1 MAIRKSAASEV
12 RLFIEHL
19 SDADPPTREAAL
31 ARLSVAG
38 VRAVPH
44 LLDALDST
52 TSPVARAMVLKGLE
66 ATGDRRGIDAA
77 LGVLHSRATDPKVA
91 SAAVRLL
98 GSHLDAAE
106 TDRALDALSAI
117 VLDPAYQQALR
128 LEAFAELER
137 MPARLIAPIRKW
149 LAADPDE
156 AVRRR
161 ATAQGTSGATPD
173 DRLAQLDLVASGHPT
188 DPTALRQWV
197 QEAAQDASLSTLHR
211 LVEVACAREEQ
222 APSAAD
228 RDEWRA
234 ARGVIHLALATRASR
249 VAIYDLRESLAQTA
263 LPLSEDFVSALRLV
277 GDATCLEP
285 IVAAIARMPIDIET
299 RDHRIHDS
307 LVDAGRA
314 IVEREGLTRRHAAV
328 KKILKTWPDAGALL
342 FAPPALPQCFDSR

>member
-1 MAIRKSAASEV
+1 MAIRKSAASEI

-19 SDADPPTREAAL
+19 RDADPGARDAAL

-52 TSPVARAMVLKGLE
+52 TSPVARALVLKALE
-66 ATGDRRGIDAA
+66 ASGDRRGIDAA
-77 LGVLHSRATDPKVA
+77 LGLLHSRATDPKVA

-98 GSHLDAAE
+98 GNHLDAAE
-106 TDRALDALSAI
+106 ENRALDALSAI
-117 VLDPAYQQALR
+117 VLDPAYRQELR

-137 MPARLIAPIRKW
+137 MPARLIAPIRQW

-161 ATAQGTSGATPD
+161 AAVQGTSGATPD
-173 DRLAQLDLVASGHPT
+173 DRLARLALVASGHPA
-188 DPTALRQWV
+188 DPAALRHWV
-197 QEAAQDASLSTLHR
+197 QEAAQDPSLSTLHR
-211 LVEVACAREEQ
+211 LVEVACTREAQ

-228 RDEWRA
+228 ADEWRA
-234 ARGVIHLALATRASR
+234 ARGVIHVALATRGSR
-249 VAIYDLRESLAQTA
+249 LGVYDLRESLAQAVST
-263 LPLSEDFVSALRLV
+263 LSEDFVSALRLV

-299 RDHRIHDS
+299 RDHRIHDG

-314 IVEREGLTRRHAAV
+314 IVTREGLTRRHAAV
-328 KKILKTWPDAGALL
+328 KKILKTWPDAGALVL
-342 FAPPALPQCFDSR
+342 APPQ